1 MLKEKISAFETVRVG
16 LYNLFNIREFPFFQ
30 GKHKKHAHE
39 LEMEIGE
46 LEEMEEVIAAGG
58 RAESSEG
65 SFEDSDK
72 MEEVRHL
79 KKRMQTC
86 LSLFDFVCQIQKK
99 IP

>member
-1 MLKEKISAFETVRVG
+1 M
-16 LYNLFNIREFPFFQ
+16 
-30 GKHKKHAHE
+30 
-39 LEMEIGE
+39 GE
-46 LEEMEEVIAAGG
+46 LEEMEEVISAGG

-65 SFEDSDK
+65 SFEELDE
-72 MEEVRHL
+72 MEEVRPL